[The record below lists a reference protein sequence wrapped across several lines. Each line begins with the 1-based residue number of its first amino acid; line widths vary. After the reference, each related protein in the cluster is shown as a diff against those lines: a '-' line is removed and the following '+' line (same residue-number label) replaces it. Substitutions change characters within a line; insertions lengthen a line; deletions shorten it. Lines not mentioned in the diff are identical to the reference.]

1 MLKPLPSEDKL
12 PDYFNATFDSIIIL
26 NSDGIIEDLNNAALA
41 LLGSEKDDLLGRNLI
56 DFFVETHNLE
66 EDICEHVDLSTM
78 IKRGLVK
85 SMPLALTSVS
95 NHETSVILSASIFK
109 DQYDETGII
118 CVIKDVTDQTL
129 AKEQAELE
137 SQENA
142 IKIRHLYDLQAGVL
156 GSIQDSL
163 FVMDEHGKVVQSNP
177 KARQMLDISEHDL
190 MGKNF
195 QDLFETPDTK
205 LYNIFDLFK
214 ASQNKEIVDLEI
226 ILKTPELATKVRLTA
241 SVISD
246 NNGVVLLARDES
258 DSNLVKELLANQQQL
273 IETAKSAS
281 LGELSGGI
289 AHEVNNPLAVISG
302 YTELIS
308 ELLENE
314 TELHQRLPKLK
325 KHFSTIKDSAERVA
339 SIINHVQDFCQMSPH
354 HMTNYQLNTVV
365 QKAFDLLQ
373 QQLFNRKIE
382 VELDLVEPSPLVQCD
397 PNRLEQVFI
406 NIISN
411 ARDSLTEKF
420 ERNGGE
426 LKVTSQIIGGK
437 VEISFQDNG
446 MGVSSEQL
454 SKVFNPFY
462 TTKDV
467 GSGSGLGLSIAL
479 GIIKDHS
486 GEIEMEQNEHE
497 GVTVKIQ
504 LNLGEEEET
513 DN

>member
-1 MLKPLPSEDKL
+1 MLKLLPSEDKL
-12 PDYFNATFDSIIIL
+12 PDYFNATFDSIFIL
-26 NSDGIIEDLNNAALA
+26 NSDGVIEELNNAAIA
-41 LLGSEKDDLLGRNLI
+41 LLDSEKENLIGRTLI

-66 EDICEHVDLSTM
+66 EDICEQIDLSTM

-95 NHETSVILSASIFK
+95 NHETHVILSASLFK
-109 DQYDETGII
+109 DQHDETGVI
-118 CVIKDVTDQTL
+118 CVIKDVTDQAL

-142 IKIRHLYDLQAGVL
+142 IKIRNLYDFQAGVL

-177 KARQMLDISEHDL
+177 KARQMLEISEHDL

-195 QDLFETPDTK
+195 QELFETTDTK
-205 LYNIFDLFK
+205 LYNIFDLLK

-226 ILKTPELATKVRLTA
+226 LLKTPEKPTKVRLTA

-246 NNGVVLLARDES
+246 NNGIVFLARDES
-258 DSNLVKELLANQQQL
+258 ESNLVKELIANQQQL

-308 ELLENE
+308 ELLQNE
-314 TELHQRLPKLK
+314 KELHERLPSLK
-325 KHFSTIKDSAERVA
+325 KHFATIIDSAERIA
-339 SIINHVQDFCQMSPH
+339 SIISHVRDFCQMSPH
-354 HMTNYQLNTVV
+354 HMTNYQLNELVH
-365 QKAFDLLQ
+365 KAFDLVQ

-382 VELDLVEPSPLVQCD
+382 VVLDLVDPSPAVQCD

-420 ERNGGE
+420 ERTGGV

-437 VEISFQDNG
+437 VEINFQDNG
-446 MGVSSEQL
+446 MGVSAEQL

-462 TTKDV
+462 TTKDI

-479 GIIKDHS
+479 GIIKDHG
-486 GEIEMEQNEHE
+486 GEIEMTKNEDE

-504 LNLGEEEET
+504 LNLAKEKEPDT
-513 DN
+513 